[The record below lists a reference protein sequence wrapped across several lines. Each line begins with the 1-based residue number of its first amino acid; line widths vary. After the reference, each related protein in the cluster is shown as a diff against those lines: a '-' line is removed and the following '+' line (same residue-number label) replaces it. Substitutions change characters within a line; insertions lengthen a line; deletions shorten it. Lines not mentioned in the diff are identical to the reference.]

1 MRRTTLFALVAVAT
15 AFAPMPVEESPPAV
29 EEGPEAGNRR
39 ELRRRR
45 RLPGKYRRTR
55 AGLQPIGMW
64 PDGSKARAK
73 KQVHRVEESYEHYRR
88 PHRGV
93 DRMELQDDE
102 RAHAADAGVTETKV
116 MFPPSSPPPSSP
128 PSPPPSTPLA
138 APACDLT
145 LPMQVFADV
154 DDTTHSS
161 GGEVNGGVKGRMAG
175 SDPLYYPHVA
185 YPGVAEFYLA
195 LSVGPST
202 VHDRLNPA
210 LLSAR
215 PEKTP
220 LFSEKAL
227 AHDKEIIEKAQT
239 KVDKNGEFY
248 NYQDKR
254 STQKWTLNFGGSKG
268 GDLGDFGWGGL
279 LRLFGFKTDHVLE
292 WYHKMGETKRKA
304 ILKFVD
310 DIDGNTFEDACV
322 VFVGDDGQGDCEA
335 AAGMR
340 MRLKSS
346 GTFAMRAAFIHKL
359 KTSDANKLNCM
370 AKSYGEKGWSGGLRL
385 ETPAEEDGELEGP
398 TYLPPIIYFD
408 TYLDAAHAAFR
419 MGLIQ
424 QQGLREVYTAVTKFN
439 AVRDPH
445 CEALPPLLR
454 RGTHQAVLFHAW
466 HACAVCPSHAS
477 PLSPPLLRH
486 RKFARTKGHAKTK

>member
-1 MRRTTLFALVAVAT
+1 
-15 AFAPMPVEESPPAV
+15 
-29 EEGPEAGNRR
+29 
-39 ELRRRR
+39 
-45 RLPGKYRRTR
+45 
-55 AGLQPIGMW
+55 
-64 PDGSKARAK
+64 
-73 KQVHRVEESYEHYRR
+73 
-88 PHRGV
+88 
-93 DRMELQDDE
+93 
-102 RAHAADAGVTETKV
+102 
-116 MFPPSSPPPSSP
+116 
-128 PSPPPSTPLA
+128 
-138 APACDLT
+138 
-145 LPMQVFADV
+145 MQVFADV

-202 VHDRLNPA
+202 ASTDRHRLNPA

-215 PEKTP
+215 PEETP

-340 MRLKSS
+340 MREKSS

-370 AKSYGEKGWSGGLRL
+370 AKSYGEEGWSGGLRL
-385 ETPAEEDGELEGP
+385 ETPAEEDGELEAP

-424 QQGLREVYTAVTKFN
+424 QQGLRDVYTAVTKFN
-439 AVRDPH
+439 AVRATRTARHSLRSCAVAPIRLSFSMLGTR
-445 CEALPPLLR
+445 ARYAPRTPLHSRLLFSGTGNLQGQRDTRKQSDGQGLR
-454 RGTHQAVLFHAW
+454 RAQNIDRGIHRRERG
-466 HACAVCPSHAS
+466 
-477 PLSPPLLRH
+477 PPRRLGEPR
-486 RKFARTKGHAKTK
+486 

>member
-1 MRRTTLFALVAVAT
+1 M
-15 AFAPMPVEESPPAV
+15 

-39 ELRRRR
+39 ELRRRRR

-73 KQVHRVEESYEHYRR
+73 KQAHRVEESYEHYRR

-102 RAHAADAGVTETKV
+102 RTETKV
-116 MFPPSSPPPSSP
+116 MFPPSSPPPPP
-128 PSPPPSTPLA
+128 PSTPPSPPSTPLA

-161 GGEVNGGVKGRMAG
+161 GGGLVDVGTKKEQAKARVAG

-202 VHDRLNPA
+202 DRLKLNPA

-220 LFSEKAL
+220 LFTEKAL
-227 AHDKEIIEKAQT
+227 ARDTKIIEEAQSPNLASY
-239 KVDKNGEFY
+239 KFY
-248 NYQDKR
+248 NYQERGVDGKSPSDK
-254 STQKWTLNFGGSKG
+254 KWTLNFGGSKG
-268 GDLGDFGWGGL
+268 GDLLDFVFSLGSWKT
-279 LRLFGFKTDHVLE
+279 LFNAILPATKPINAID
-292 WYHKMGETKRKA
+292 WYHKMGVTKLNT

-310 DIDGNTFEDACV
+310 DIANQKFKDACV

-340 MRLKSS
+340 MREKSS
-346 GTFAMRAAFIHKL
+346 GGTFAMRAAFIHKL
-359 KTSDANKLNCM
+359 KTSDAKLNCK
-370 AKSYGEKGWSGGLRL
+370 AKSYDEEGWSGGLRL

-424 QQGLREVYTAVTKFN
+424 QQGLRDVYTAVTKFES
-439 AVRDPH
+439 VRATRTARH
-445 CEALPPLLR
+445 PLR
-454 RGTHQAVLFHAW
+454 S
-466 HACAVCPSHAS
+466 CAVDPSGCARVRGMPLARPSTAVSTLAS
-477 PLSPPLLRH
+477 SFSGTGNLQGQRFT
-486 RKFARTKGHAKTK
+486 RK